1 MNNSELFLAYSFMKW
16 KPPRVLC
23 NESFYL
29 PSEGV
34 LSGQK
39 AGVLEWLSCC
49 MTLLNMRLDVD
60 LWDPD
65 GDLGLG

>member
-1 MNNSELFLAYSFMKW
+1 M
-16 KPPRVLC
+16 LC

-29 PSEGV
+29 PSEDV
-34 LSGQK
+34 LSEQK